1 VDAGK
6 TTAQHPAAATGETV
20 SASQR
25 SVGKTDNQ
33 FALLKQSRFA
43 PFFLTQFFG
52 AFNDNVYKNA
62 LIILIAFQSAGQGLG
77 ETNTLINLSAGLFI
91 LPFFLF
97 SATAGQLADKYE
109 KSRFIRWVKFL
120 EIVIMSLAVA
130 AFHLGDIPMLM
141 GLLFLMGTQSTLFG
155 PVKYGILPQHL
166 RAEELVG
173 GNGLVEMG
181 TFLAILLGTLT
192 GGVLIGVPVNGAA
205 LVSVAIIALACL
217 GFVSSLGIPIAP
229 AVAPEL
235 RINWNPF
242 SETWRNIRFAHGN
255 RTVFLSIL
263 GISWFWLL
271 GATYLAQLPNFTKVT
286 LGGNEQVVTLLL
298 TLFSVGIGVGSLLC
312 ERMSDRR
319 VELGLVPFGSI
330 GLTVFG
336 LDLFLAVPE
345 NQVTGTALDA
355 VAFLHAQG
363 NARVLID
370 ILMLGLFG
378 GFYIVPL
385 YALVQQRSE
394 PSHRSRIIAAN
405 NILNALF
412 MVVSAFMAIALL
424 NAGLGIPQLFLVIAV
439 MNAAVAL
446 YIYSLVPEFLMRFI
460 VWMLIH
466 TVYRIR
472 KQGLEHIPDD
482 GPVVLVCNHVSFV
495 DALVIA
501 GCIRRPVRFV
511 IDHRIYKVPVL
522 NFVFRTAGA
531 IPIAPG
537 REDPE
542 MLARAYDRISRYLE
556 EGEVVCIFPEGALT
570 ANGEM
575 RTFRPGIVKI
585 IRRNPV
591 PVVPMALRGLWGSF
605 FSRKGGAAMKN
616 KLPRPLFYKIGLA
629 LGPPILPAE
638 VSAAGLRERVAALR
652 GDWK

>member
-1 VDAGK
+1 VDAGNP
-6 TTAQHPAAATGETV
+6 TGQQAGAEIPAAGPPDGQFSLLT
-20 SASQR
+20 QR
-25 SVGKTDNQ
+25 
-33 FALLKQSRFA
+33 RFG

-77 ETNTLINLSAGLFI
+77 DSNTLINLSAGLFI

-109 KSRFIRWVKFL
+109 KSRFIRWVKFV
-120 EIVIMSLAVA
+120 EIVIMGFAVA
-130 AFHLGDIPMLM
+130 AFHLGDIPLLM

-166 RAEELVG
+166 RELELVG

-192 GGVLIGVPVNGAA
+192 GGVLIGIPVNGAA
-205 LVSVAIIALACL
+205 LVSVTIIALACL
-217 GFVSSLGIPIAP
+217 GFISSLGIPVAP
-229 AVAPEL
+229 AAAPGL
-235 RINWNPF
+235 RINWNPLT
-242 SETWRNIRFAHGN
+242 ETWRSIRFAHGN

-271 GATYLAQLPNFTKVT
+271 GATYLAQLPNFTKTT
-286 LGGNEQVVTLLL
+286 LGGNEQIVTLLL
-298 TLFSVGIGVGSLLC
+298 TLFSIGIGVGSLLC

-330 GLTVFG
+330 GLTAFG
-336 LDLFLAVPE
+336 IDLFLAVPD
-345 NQVTGTALDA
+345 NPVTGAALDA
-355 VAFLHAQG
+355 AAFLHAPG
-363 NARVLID
+363 NLRVLFD

-394 PSHRSRIIAAN
+394 PSHRSRVIAAN

-412 MVVSAFMAIALL
+412 MVVSALMAILIL
-424 NAGLGIPQLFLVIAV
+424 EAGLSIPQLFLVIAA

-446 YIYSLVPEFLMRFI
+446 YIYTLVPEFLMRFI

-466 TVYRIR
+466 TLYRIR
-472 KQGLEHIPDD
+472 KQGIGNIPDT
-482 GPVVLVCNHVSFV
+482 GPVVLVCNHVSFI

-511 IDHRIYKVPVL
+511 MHYKFYELPVL
-522 NFVFRTAGA
+522 NFIFRTAGA
-531 IPIAPG
+531 IPIATA
-537 REDPE
+537 RENPQ
-542 MLARAYDRISRYLE
+542 MLVQAYERISRYLE
-556 EGEVVCIFPEGALT
+556 EGEVVCIFPEGGLT
-570 ANGEM
+570 SDGEIKP
-575 RTFRPGIVKI
+575 FRPGIDKI

-605 FSRKGGAAMKN
+605 FSRKGGAAMKG
-616 KLPRPLFYKIGLA
+616 KLPRPLFYRIGLA
-629 LGPPILPAE
+629 LGPPVPPAG
-638 VSAAGLRERVAALR
+638 VSAAGLREAVAALR

>member
-1 VDAGK
+1 VDAGNP
-6 TTAQHPAAATGETV
+6 TGQPPDAEILAASPPDGQF
-20 SASQR
+20 SLLRQR
-25 SVGKTDNQ
+25 
-33 FALLKQSRFA
+33 RFG

-77 ETNTLINLSAGLFI
+77 DPNTLINLSAGLFI

-109 KSRFIRWVKFL
+109 KSRYIRWVKFM
-120 EIVIMSLAVA
+120 EIVVMGLAVA
-130 AFHLGDIPMLM
+130 AFHLGDIPLLM

-166 RAEELVG
+166 REVELVG

-192 GGVLIGVPVNGAA
+192 GGVLIGIPVNGAA
-205 LVSVAIIALACL
+205 LVSVTIIALACL
-217 GFVSSLGIPIAP
+217 GFLSSLGIPVAP
-229 AVAPEL
+229 AAAPGL
-235 RINWNPF
+235 RINWNPLT
-242 SETWRNIRFAHGN
+242 ETWRSIRFARGN

-271 GATYLAQLPNFTKVT
+271 GATYLAQLPNFTKTT
-286 LGGNEQVVTLLL
+286 LGGNEQIVTLLL

-336 LDLFLAVPE
+336 IDLFLAVPE
-345 NQVTGTALDA
+345 NTVTGAALDA
-355 VAFLHAQG
+355 AAFLHAPG
-363 NARVLID
+363 NLRVLFD

-394 PSHRSRIIAAN
+394 PSHRSRVIAAN

-412 MVVSAFMAIALL
+412 MVVSALMSILIL
-424 NAGLGIPQLFLVIAV
+424 GAGLSIPQLFLVIAA

-446 YIYSLVPEFLMRFI
+446 YIYTLVPEFLMRFL

-466 TVYRIR
+466 TLYRIR
-472 KQGLEHIPDD
+472 KQGIGNIPDS
-482 GPVVLVCNHVSFV
+482 GPVVLVCNHVSFI

-511 IDHRIYKVPVL
+511 MHYKFYELPVL
-522 NFVFRTAGA
+522 NFIFRTAGA
-531 IPIAPG
+531 IPIATA
-537 REDPE
+537 RENPQ
-542 MLARAYDRISRYLE
+542 MLAQAYERISRYLE
-556 EGEVVCIFPEGALT
+556 EGEVVCIFPEGGLT
-570 ANGEM
+570 PDGEIKP
-575 RTFRPGIVKI
+575 FRPGIDKI

-605 FSRKGGAAMKN
+605 FSRKGGAAMKG
-616 KLPRPLFYKIGLA
+616 KLPRPLFYRIGLA
-629 LGPPILPAE
+629 LGPLVPPAG

>member
-1 VDAGK
+1 VDAGNPSDQRPDAD
-6 TTAQHPAAATGETV
+6 TPV
-20 SASQR
+20 SSAP
-25 SVGKTDNQ
+25 DNQ
-33 FALLKQSRFA
+33 FLLLGQRRFG

-62 LIILIAFQSAGQGLG
+62 LIILIAFQPEGQGDS
-77 ETNTLINLSAGLFI
+77 NTLINLSAGLFI

-109 KSRFIRWVKFL
+109 KSRFIRWVKFM

-130 AFHLGDIPMLM
+130 AFHLEEIPLLM
-141 GLLFLMGTQSTLFG
+141 GLLFLMGTQSAVFG
-155 PVKYGILPQHL
+155 PLKYGILPQHL
-166 RAEELVG
+166 RDMELVG
-173 GNGLVEMG
+173 GNGMVEMG

-192 GGVLIGVPVNGAA
+192 GGVLIGLPGNGAA
-205 LVSVAIIALACL
+205 LVSVAVVVLACL
-217 GFVSSLGIPIAP
+217 GFLSSLGIPRAP
-229 AVAPEL
+229 AVAPGL
-235 RINWNPF
+235 RINWNPLT
-242 SETWRNIRFAHGN
+242 ETWRNMRFARGN

-271 GATYLAQLPNFTKVT
+271 GATYLAQLPNFTKGT

-298 TLFSVGIGVGSLLC
+298 TLFSIGIGVGSLLC
-312 ERMSDRR
+312 ERLSDRR

-330 GLTVFG
+330 GLTLFG
-336 LDLFLAVPE
+336 IDLFVAVPE
-345 NQVTGTALDA
+345 HPVVGAALNATG
-355 VAFLHAQG
+355 FFHAPG
-363 NARVLID
+363 SARVLFD

-412 MVVSAFMAIALL
+412 MVVSALMAIVILG
-424 NAGLGIPQLFLVIAV
+424 AGVSIPQLFLVIAV

-446 YIYSLVPEFLMRFI
+446 YIYTLVPEFLMRFM

-466 TVYRIR
+466 SFYRIR
-472 KQGLEHIPDD
+472 KRGLEHIPGA
-482 GPVVLVCNHVSFV
+482 GPVVLVCNHVSFI

-511 IDHRIYKVPVL
+511 MHYRFYDLPVL
-522 NFVFRTAGA
+522 NFIFRTAGA
-531 IPIAPG
+531 IPIATGKENPQ
-537 REDPE
+537 
-542 MLARAYDRISRYLE
+542 MLAQAYEQISRYLE
-556 EGEVVCIFPEGALT
+556 QGEVVCLFPEGRLT
-570 ANGEM
+570 PDGGIKP
-575 RTFRPGIVKI
+575 FQPGIDKI

-591 PVVPMALRGLWGSF
+591 PVVPMALSGLWGSF
-605 FSRKGGAAMKN
+605 FSRQGGAAMKG
-616 KLPRPLFYKIGLA
+616 KLPWPLFHRIGLA
-629 LGPPILPAE
+629 LGQAVPAAE
-638 VSAAGLRERVAALR
+638 ASAGGLRERVAALR

>member
-1 VDAGK
+1 VDAGN
-6 TTAQHPAAATGETV
+6 PTGQQSDAEILV
-20 SASQR
+20 AGPPNSQF
-25 SVGKTDNQ
+25 S
-33 FALLKQSRFA
+33 LLRQRRFG

-77 ETNTLINLSAGLFI
+77 ESSTLINLSAGLFI

-109 KSRFIRWVKFL
+109 KSRFIRWVKFM

-130 AFHLGDIPMLM
+130 AFHLGEIPILM
-141 GLLFLMGTQSTLFG
+141 GLLFLMGAQSTLFG

-166 RAEELVG
+166 REVELVG

-192 GGVLIGVPVNGAA
+192 GGVLIGIPVNGAA
-205 LVSVAIIALACL
+205 LVSVTIITLACL
-217 GFVSSLGIPIAP
+217 GFLSSLGIPVAP

-235 RINWNPF
+235 RINWNPLT
-242 SETWRNIRFAHGN
+242 ETWRNIDFAHGN

-271 GATYLAQLPNFTKVT
+271 GATYLAQLPNFIKVN
-286 LGGNEQVVTLLL
+286 LGGDEQVVTLLL

-336 LDLFLAVPE
+336 VDLFFAVPV
-345 NQVTGTALDA
+345 NHVTGAALDA
-355 VAFLHAQG
+355 AAFLHSPG
-363 NARVLID
+363 NARVLFD
-370 ILMLGLFG
+370 ILLLGLFG

-412 MVVSAFMAIALL
+412 MVVSAAMAIALL
-424 NAGLGIPQLFLVIAV
+424 NAGLSIPQLFLVIAV

-466 TVYRIR
+466 TFYRIR
-472 KQGLEHIPDD
+472 KQGLEHIPDA

-570 ANGEM
+570 ADGEV
-575 RTFRPGIVKI
+575 RTFRPGIAKI

-591 PVVPMALRGLWGSF
+591 PVIPMALQGLWGSF
-605 FSRKGGAAMKN
+605 FSRKGGAAMKG
-616 KLPRPLFYKIGLA
+616 KLPRPLFYRIGLT
-629 LGPPILPAE
+629 LGPPVSPAE
-638 VSAAGLRERVAALR
+638 VRAAGLRERVAALR

>member
-1 VDAGK
+1 MDAGNPSGQRPDAK
-6 TTAQHPAAATGETV
+6 TRV
-20 SASQR
+20 SGKSESQF
-25 SVGKTDNQ
+25 S
-33 FALLKQSRFA
+33 LLGQRRFG

-77 ETNTLINLSAGLFI
+77 DSNTLINLSAGLFI

-97 SATAGQLADKYE
+97 SATAGQLADKHE
-109 KSRFIRWVKFL
+109 KSRFIRWVKAM
-120 EIVIMSLAVA
+120 EIVIMSVAVA
-130 AFHLGDIPMLM
+130 GFRLGEVPLLM

-166 RAEELVG
+166 RDEELVG

-181 TFLAILLGTLT
+181 TFLAILLGTLA
-192 GGVLIGVPVNGAA
+192 GGVLIGIPGDGAA
-205 LVSVAIIALACL
+205 LVSITVVVLACL
-217 GFVSSLGIPIAP
+217 GFLSSLGIPRAP
-229 AVAPEL
+229 PVAPGL
-235 RINWNPF
+235 RINWNPLT
-242 SETWRNIRFAHGN
+242 ETWRNISFAHGN

-271 GATYLAQLPNFTKVT
+271 GATYLAQLPNFTKTT

-298 TLFSVGIGVGSLLC
+298 TLFSIGIGVGSLLC
-312 ERMSDRR
+312 ERLSDRK

-330 GLTVFG
+330 GLTLFG
-336 LDLFLAVPE
+336 IDLFLAVGGHP
-345 NQVTGTALDA
+345 VAGAALDA
-355 VAFLHAQG
+355 AGFLHAPG
-363 NARVLID
+363 SARVLFD

-412 MVVSAFMAIALL
+412 MVVSAAMAILIL
-424 NAGLGIPQLFLVIAV
+424 NAGLSISQLFLVIAV

-446 YIYSLVPEFLMRFI
+446 YIYTLVPEFLMRFL

-466 TVYRIR
+466 SIYRIR
-472 KQGLEHIPDD
+472 KQGLEHIPEN
-482 GPVVLVCNHVSFV
+482 GSAVLVCNHVSFV

-511 IDHRIYKVPVL
+511 MHYRFYELPVL
-522 NFVFRTAGA
+522 NFIFRTAGA
-531 IPIAPG
+531 IPIATG
-537 REDPE
+537 RENPQ
-542 MLARAYDRISRYLE
+542 MLARAYEQISRYLE
-556 EGEVVCIFPEGALT
+556 QGEVVCIFPEGRLT
-570 ANGEM
+570 PDGEIK
-575 RTFRPGIVKI
+575 TFQPGVEKI

-605 FSRKGGAAMKN
+605 FSRKGGAAMKG
-616 KLPRPLFYKIGLA
+616 KLPRPLFYRIGLT
-629 LGPPILPAE
+629 LGTPVPPAE
-638 VSAAGLRERVAALR
+638 ASAAALRERVAALR
-652 GDWK
+652 GDWM

>member
-1 VDAGK
+1 
-6 TTAQHPAAATGETV
+6 V
-20 SASQR
+20 SASR
-25 SVGKTDNQ
+25 RASASQ
-33 FALLKQSRFA
+33 FSLLKQRRFG

-77 ETNTLINLSAGLFI
+77 DSNTLINLSAGLFI

-97 SATAGQLADKYE
+97 SATAGQLADKYD
-109 KSRFIRWVKFL
+109 KSRFIRWVKFM

-130 AFHLGDIPMLM
+130 AFHLGAIPLLM

-166 RAEELVG
+166 GAGELVG

-181 TFLAILLGTLT
+181 TFMAILLGTLT
-192 GGVLIGVPVNGAA
+192 GGVLIGLPVNGAA
-205 LVSVAIIALACL
+205 LVSVTIVVLACL
-217 GFVSSLGIPIAP
+217 GFLSSLGIPAAP
-229 AVAPEL
+229 ALAPDL
-235 RINWNPF
+235 RINWNPLT
-242 SETWRNIRFAHGN
+242 ETWRSIRFAHGN

-271 GATYLAQLPNFTKVT
+271 GATYLAQLPNFTKTT

-312 ERMSDRR
+312 ERMSDRK

-330 GLTVFG
+330 GLSIFG
-336 LDLFLAVPE
+336 IDLCLAVPE
-345 NQVTGTALDA
+345 NSLTAAALDA
-355 VAFLHAQG
+355 AAFLHSPG
-363 NARVLID
+363 NARVLFD

-394 PSHRSRIIAAN
+394 PSHRSRVIAAN

-412 MVVSAFMAIALL
+412 MVVSAVMAILIL
-424 NAGLGIPQLFLVIAV
+424 NAGLSIPQLFLVIAV
-439 MNAAVAL
+439 MNAVVAL
-446 YIYSLVPEFLMRFI
+446 YIYTLVPEFLMRFI

-466 TVYRIR
+466 TLYRIR
-472 KQGLEHIPDD
+472 KQGLDNIPDA
-482 GPVVLVCNHVSFV
+482 GPVVLVCNHVSFI

-511 IDHRIYKVPVL
+511 MHFKFYELPVL
-522 NFVFRTAGA
+522 NFIFRTAGA
-531 IPIAPG
+531 ISIASG

-542 MLARAYDRISRYLE
+542 MLARAYEQISRYLQ
-556 EGEVVCIFPEGALT
+556 EGEVVCIFPEGGLT
-570 ANGEM
+570 PDGEM
-575 RTFRPGIVKI
+575 KTFRPGIDKI

-605 FSRKGGAAMKN
+605 FSRKGGSAMKG

-629 LGPPILPAE
+629 LGPPVPPAE

>member
-1 VDAGK
+1 VDAG
-6 TTAQHPAAATGETV
+6 TSRGQPPEANIPAPGAP
-20 SASQR
+20 Q
-25 SVGKTDNQ
+25 NQ
-33 FALLKQSRFA
+33 FALLRQRRFG

-77 ETNTLINLSAGLFI
+77 DSNTLINLSAGLFI

-97 SATAGQLADKYE
+97 SATAGQLADRYE
-109 KSRFIRWVKFL
+109 KSRLIRWVKFM
-120 EIVIMSLAVA
+120 EIVVMSLAVA
-130 AFHLGDIPMLM
+130 AFHLGEIPLLM

-166 RAEELVG
+166 REQELVG

-181 TFLAILLGTLT
+181 TFLAILLGTLA
-192 GGVLIGVPVNGAA
+192 GGVLIAIPGDGAA
-205 LVSVAIIALACL
+205 LVSTTVVVLACL
-217 GFVSSLGIPIAP
+217 GFLSSLGIPPAP

-235 RINWNPF
+235 RINWNPLT
-242 SETWRNIRFAHGN
+242 ETWRSIRFAHGN

-263 GISWFWLL
+263 GISWFWLV
-271 GATYLAQLPNFTKVT
+271 GATYLAQLPNFTKAT

-312 ERMSDRR
+312 ERLSDRR

-336 LDLFLAVPE
+336 IDLFLAVPE
-345 NQVTGTALDA
+345 HPVTGAVLDA
-355 VAFLHAQG
+355 ARFLHAAG
-363 NARVLID
+363 SARVLFD
-370 ILMLGLFG
+370 VLMLGLFG

-385 YALVQQRSE
+385 YALVQQRSA
-394 PSHRSRIIAAN
+394 PSHRSRVIAAN

-412 MVVSAFMAIALL
+412 MVVSALMAIVILG
-424 NAGLGIPQLFLVIAV
+424 AGVSIPQLFLVIAV

-446 YIYSLVPEFLMRFI
+446 YIYTLVPEFLMRFV

-466 TVYRIR
+466 SLYRIR
-472 KQGLEHIPDD
+472 KQGLENIPET

-511 IDHRIYKVPVL
+511 MHYKFYELPVL
-522 NFVFRTAGA
+522 NFIFRTAGA
-531 IPIAPG
+531 IPIATG
-537 REDPE
+537 RENPE
-542 MLARAYDRISRYLE
+542 MLVEAYERISRYLDD
-556 EGEVVCIFPEGALT
+556 GEVVCIFPEGRLT
-570 ANGEM
+570 PDGEIQP
-575 RTFRPGIVKI
+575 FHPGIDKI

-605 FSRKGGAAMKN
+605 FSRKGGAAMKG
-616 KLPRPLFYKIGLA
+616 KLPRPLFYRIGLA
-629 LGPPILPAE
+629 LGVPVPAAE

-652 GDWK
+652 GDWM

>member
-1 VDAGK
+1 MAAARVDAGNPSDQRPVPQSR
-6 TTAQHPAAATGETV
+6 ASDAPA
-20 SASQR
+20 
-25 SVGKTDNQ
+25 NQ
-33 FALLKQSRFA
+33 FSLLRQRRFG

-62 LIILIAFQSAGQGLG
+62 LIILIAFQSAGRGLG
-77 ETNTLINLSAGLFI
+77 DSDTLINLSAGLFI

-109 KSRFIRWVKFL
+109 KSRFIRWVKVM

-130 AFHLGDIPMLM
+130 AFQLDEIPLLM

-155 PVKYGILPQHL
+155 PAKYGILPQHL
-166 RAEELVG
+166 RDEELVG
-173 GNGLVEMG
+173 GNGMVEMG
-181 TFLAILLGTLT
+181 TFLAILLGTLA
-192 GGVLIGVPVNGAA
+192 GGLLIGIPGHGAA
-205 LVSVAIIALACL
+205 LVSVTVIVLACL
-217 GFVSSLGIPIAP
+217 GFLSSLGIPRAP

-235 RINWNPF
+235 RINWNPLT
-242 SETWRNIRFAHGN
+242 ETWRNIRFAHGN

-271 GATYLAQLPNFTKVT
+271 GATYLAQLPNFTKAT

-298 TLFSVGIGVGSLLC
+298 TLFSIGIGVGSLLC
-312 ERMSDRR
+312 ERLSDRR

-330 GLTVFG
+330 GLTLFG
-336 LDLFLAVPE
+336 IDLFMAVPGHS
-345 NQVTGTALDA
+345 VAGAALDA
-355 VAFLHAQG
+355 AAFLHTPG
-363 NARVLID
+363 SARVLFD

-385 YALVQQRSE
+385 YALVQQRSK

-405 NILNALF
+405 NIINALF
-412 MVVSAFMAIALL
+412 MVVSALMAILIL
-424 NAGLGIPQLFLVIAV
+424 GAGLSILQLFLVIAV

-446 YIYSLVPEFLMRFI
+446 YIYTLVPEFLMRFL

-466 TVYRIR
+466 SVYRID
-472 KQGLEHIPDD
+472 KQGLEHIPEA

-501 GCIRRPVRFV
+501 GCVRRPVRFV
-511 IDHRIYKVPVL
+511 MHYRFYKLPVL
-522 NFVFRTAGA
+522 NFIFRTAGA
-531 IPIAPG
+531 IPIATG
-537 REDPE
+537 RENPE
-542 MLARAYDRISRYLE
+542 MLARAYEQISRYLE
-556 EGEVVCIFPEGALT
+556 QGEVVCIFPEGRLT
-570 ANGEM
+570 PDGEVKA
-575 RTFRPGIVKI
+575 FQPGIDKI

-605 FSRKGGAAMKN
+605 FSRKGGAAMKG
-616 KLPRPLFYKIGLA
+616 KLPRPLFYRIGLA
-629 LGPPILPAE
+629 LGAPVPPAMA
-638 VSAAGLRERVAALR
+638 SAAALRERVAALR